1 MQILFSIKI
10 YFSDFIKQKEVS
22 NGYQTQTPQNSNF
35 AGSIFKAEL
44 NPNVQIVKASEIQDT
59 QYSTKSKKPD
69 MHEKIYKAASITYDP
84 FYSPILEK
92 IDKILNELDFT
103 EEPCRERMI
112 CSMYKNPTKFSPHSN
127 LLSAELS
134 R

>member
-1 MQILFSIKI
+1 M
-10 YFSDFIKQKEVS
+10 E
-22 NGYQTQTPQNSNF
+22 
-35 AGSIFKAEL
+35 
-44 NPNVQIVKASEIQDT
+44 IVKASQIQNS
-59 QYSTKSKKPD
+59 QYPTTSKTSD
-69 MHEKIYKAASITYDP
+69 IHQKIYKAASITYDI

-103 EEPCRERMI
+103 EEPCRERLI